1 MAWATAFARRAK
13 PKAMTEPKADR
24 RLLPRSMAARVVI
37 LSSLLAVL
45 ALLAIG
51 SLVTTI
57 YQGESR
63 ASFDRLLVAHRYN
76 LIAAVGLDP
85 DGSLTGEPQFGDL
98 RYEDTG
104 SGWYWEVSPVD
115 TAPSSDD
122 ARLRSVQLDADVPVP
137 SAQSAP
143 FNDFF
148 ERIYTGAGPDG
159 RLVRIAEAE
168 LQLGE
173 QGTPYRF
180 RIMGNETAFRA
191 GVASFRRQLFGWL
204 ALLGIV
210 LVTINAAAIRFGL
223 RPLNRVRLALQ
234 SVRSGQTRR
243 LVGDFP
249 PEIGPLTTEVNAL
262 IDANHDIVERA
273 RTQVGNLAH
282 SLKTPLS
289 VLTNEADAIDEPH
302 GRLVAEQAAAMRL
315 QIDHYLQRARI
326 AAQRAALG
334 QRTELKPVTDRLV
347 RVMRKIAPDK
357 IVRSDVDEDLV
368 FAGDKHDVEEMLGN
382 LLENAAKWSRSKFSL
397 SGQMAERNGRAVVI
411 LTVDDD
417 GPGIPQ
423 DQAERAMKRGQRL
436 DETVPGT
443 GLGLSIVSDTA
454 AEYGGQLQLERAD
467 MGGLRAR
474 LILPAAP
481 FSAPQQK

>member
-1 MAWATAFARRAK
+1 MA
-13 PKAMTEPKADR
+13 TEPKEDR
-24 RLLPRSMAARVVI
+24 RLLPRSMTARVVI

-51 SLVTTI
+51 SLVTTV
-57 YQGESR
+57 YQRESR
-63 ASFDRLLVAHRYN
+63 TSFDRLLIAHRYN
-76 LIAAVGLDP
+76 LIAAVGLDA
-85 DGSLTGEPQFGDL
+85 DGALTGDPQFGDL
-98 RYEDTG
+98 RYEDTD
-104 SGWYWEVSPVD
+104 SGWYWEVAPVD
-115 TAPSSDD
+115 ASPSSEV

-137 SAQSAP
+137 GAEAAP

-148 ERIYTGAGPDG
+148 ERVYTERGPDG

-173 QGTPYRF
+173 QRAPYRF
-180 RIMGNETAFRA
+180 RIMGNETAFRD
-191 GVASFRRQLFGWL
+191 GVGGFRRQLFGWL
-204 ALLGIV
+204 ALLGLV

-223 RPLNRVRLALQ
+223 RPLDRVRLALQ
-234 SVRSGQTRR
+234 SVRSGETRR

-289 VLTNEADAIDEPH
+289 VLTNEADALAEPH
-302 GRLVAEQAAAMRL
+302 GRLVAEQAAAMRH

-334 QRTELKPVTDRLV
+334 QRTELRPVTDRLI
-347 RVMRKIAPDK
+347 RVMRKIASDK
-357 IVRSDVDEDLV
+357 TIGVYVEEGLV
-368 FAGDKHDVEEMLGN
+368 FAGDRHDVEEMLGN
-382 LLENAAKWSRSKFSL
+382 LLENAAKWSRSEFFL
-397 SGQMAERNGRAVVI
+397 SGRPAERNGRAVVI
-411 LTVDDD
+411 LTVEDD

-423 DQAERAMKRGQRL
+423 DQAERAVRRGQRL

-443 GLGLSIVSDTA
+443 GLGLSIVSETA
-454 AEYGGQLQLERAD
+454 AEYGGELRLERAD
-467 MGGLRAR
+467 LGGLKAK